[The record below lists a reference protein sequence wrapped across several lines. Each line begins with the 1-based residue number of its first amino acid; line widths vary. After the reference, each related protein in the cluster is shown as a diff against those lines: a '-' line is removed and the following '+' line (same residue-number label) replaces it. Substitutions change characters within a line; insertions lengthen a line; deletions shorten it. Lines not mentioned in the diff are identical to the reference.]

1 MKKLIKEYLFIA
13 VGAFLVAV
21 GVNMFLVP
29 LSISTGGVSGIGT
42 VLYHTVK
49 LPLWVTTIAV
59 NAVLFV
65 FGYKTLE
72 RSSLVKTAFG
82 IGFLTFFLAVTQNI
96 SAFTDDII
104 ISSVFGG
111 AIAGFG
117 VGLTVK
123 KGASTGGSDFAATM
137 LHKLIPHISVAN
149 FILLIDLAVII
160 ASGIVFRD
168 YMLMFYSV
176 IALFI
181 ASKVTDYVLVSGNF
195 AKCLYIISEK
205 HDEISEYIIEDV
217 NRGVTGIN
225 IKGLYTKKESMML
238 MCIVTGKEVPAII
251 GKVKK
256 IDKNAFTVIGD
267 IREVHGEGF
276 IRSI

>member
-1 MKKLIKEYLFIA
+1 MKRVIKDYLFIA
-13 VGAFLVAV
+13 AGAFLVSV
-21 GVNMFLVP
+21 GVNMFFVP
-29 LSISTGGVSGIGT
+29 LNISTGGVSGIGT
-42 VLYHTVK
+42 ILYHTVK

-65 FGYKTLE
+65 FGYRTLE

-123 KGASTGGSDFAATM
+123 KGASTGGSDFAAMM
-137 LHKLIPHISVAN
+137 LHKIIPHISVAD
-149 FILLIDLAVII
+149 FILFIDLAVI
-160 ASGIVFRD
+160 AVSGTVFRD
-168 YMLMFYSV
+168 YTLMFYSV

-181 ASKVTDYVLVSGNF
+181 ASKMTDYVIVSGNF

-205 HDEISEYIIEDV
+205 HDEISKYIMGDIS
-217 NRGVTGIN
+217 RGVTGIN
-225 IKGLYTKKESMML
+225 IKGLYTKKEGMML
-238 MCIVTGKEVPAII
+238 MCVVGNKEVPKII
-251 GKVKK
+251 SAVKA
-256 IDKNAFTVIGD
+256 IDKNAFTVIND

-276 IRSI
+276 IRNV